1 MEENKILSGSE
12 IKEAR
17 KRKGLSQTMLSKMT
31 GISNSVLSRIE
42 HEYAEPSEEQLAKIL
57 NALQDEP
64 ESSAKTA
71 PEASEKKHRREKS
84 DAGDANTEVQNA
96 DNKADKAESLSIE
109 SEESTFKGFSD
120 GAPYCD
126 SFKPE
131 NYLKRKM
138 GTFNGLIINGHVVI
152 GDEGPVYVPAM
163 YLPIEAYRAW
173 LRSVYP
179 QYSIKEYPFEIV
191 NGYGNDAYVTV
202 KVQVSRWPGD
212 EAPFAAQGMAK
223 VGRKSIESLIRFAGA
238 DALKRAMVNQGFGDG
253 LNWEVIKHQLPTY
266 VGVDVDQ
273 YGNTCAF
280 NEYTGPLYC
289 NGQLIRKAQEDEE
302 SRKKALIVGGNVE
315 SIAQSIEE
323 KDVAEGIEAIEK
335 YLLVED
341 NPSSERRCDIVKEAI
356 LAHNRS
362 IEEEEEEEE

>member
-42 HEYAEPSEEQLAKIL
+42 HEYAEPSEEQLAKII

-71 PEASEKKHRREKS
+71 EKKHRDDKADAS
-84 DAGDANTEVQNA
+84 DLNTEVQNA
-96 DNKADKAESLSIE
+96 DNKADKAEIHSID
-109 SEESTFKGFSD
+109 SEEASVFKGFSE

-179 QYSIKEYPFEIV
+179 SYSIKEYPFEIV

-223 VGRKSIESLIRFAGA
+223 VGRKPIESLIRFAGA
-238 DALKRAMVNQGFGDG
+238 DALKRAMANQGFGDG
-253 LNWEVIKHQLPTY
+253 LNWEVIKPQLPTY
-266 VGVDVDQ
+266 VGADVDQ

-280 NEYTGPLYC
+280 DEYKGALYC
-289 NGQLIRKAQEDEE
+289 NGQLIRQPEVTGE
-302 SRKKALIVGGNVE
+302 SQGKILSGSVE
-315 SIAQSIEE
+315 SIAAEE
-323 KDVAEGIEAIEK
+323 KDAAEAIETLEKK
-335 YLLVED
+335 YLGKGRTDLPAEGNSNIVVE
-341 NPSSERRCDIVKEAI
+341 AY
-356 LAHNRS
+356 LAHNKLV
-362 IEEEEEEEE
+362 EERKEGLSDE